1 MILECYKNI
10 LNQIY
15 NYKKSNK
22 LHHAIILNLENNI
35 LIDSFINSVSSIII
49 NKNIEN
55 YKESAYINVANIEN
69 GEIKLS
75 EIKKA
80 IKSTELK
87 GYSNFAKLIIIKD
100 IDLLNI
106 TASNALL
113 KTLEEPSENT
123 YFLMLTNNKYNNII
137 STIKSRSILYNIKLT
152 DLDRDIYLKETFNMN
167 ENSISLAKRVSR
179 NDLDVITKI
188 KTDSEFWKSRNSVIK
203 TLLSKYT
210 IYELFKETSSNYPY
224 ILYWLNSFIIDMYL
238 YKSNI
243 NDEQFANYDKLGIIK
258 HLTNYFSVDDIYF
271 LYKKSLDA
279 KNIFEKYKTV
289 DKQLVLE
296 SLLLNFKIKGNI
308 L

>member
-35 LIDSFINSVSSIII
+35 LIDNFINSISSIII
-49 NKNIEN
+49 DKNIEN

-152 DLDRDIYLKETFNMN
+152 DLDRNIYLKETFNMN
-167 ENSISLAKRVSR
+167 ENSISLAKKVSR
-179 NDLDVITKI
+179 NDLDIITRI
-188 KTDSEFWKSRNSVIK
+188 KTDTKFWKTRNSVIK

-258 HLTNYFSVDDIYF
+258 HLTNYFSIDDIYF